1 MNQYKEMNIIESP
14 CNSQCKLV
22 DDMSF
27 CVSCFRTL
35 DEITLWTRMTEAER
49 QEILDSVPQRRRDR
63 QA

>member
-1 MNQYKEMNIIESP
+1 MNHYNDLNTIESP

-35 DEITLWTRMTEAER
+35 DEITLWTRYTEAER
-49 QEILDSVPQRRRDR
+49 QEILTLIEQRRRER
-63 QA
+63 PL